1 MSRLPPAMAEIT
13 SEPARTVTKS
23 LLTPC
28 PNVLGVRFFA
38 RM

>member
-1 MSRLPPAMAEIT
+1 MSRLPAAIAAIT

-23 LLTPC
+23 TLVAGPK
-28 PNVLGVRFFA
+28 VFAIAFFA